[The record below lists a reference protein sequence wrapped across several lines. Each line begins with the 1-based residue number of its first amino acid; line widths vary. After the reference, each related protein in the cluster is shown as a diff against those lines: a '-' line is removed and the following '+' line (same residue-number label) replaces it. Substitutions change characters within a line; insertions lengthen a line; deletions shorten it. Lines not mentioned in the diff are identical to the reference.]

1 MALTKNSSARTS
13 ILERV
18 LALRPTSSVSR
29 LGNKS
34 RVLLLNPRDLLR
46 ALESSPMSLLC
57 VQLPSIEALPGIL
70 RAARDQDAVL
80 GLSCAHPF
88 PKRNYPVN
96 FFETVKAAAEEIDHK
111 RPLFLQGGPV
121 RIVSLEQKSLEMAAA
136 EVFKFV
142 DAGFPLISLDT
153 SSLPIDDYA
162 RIAAGLSRMAIEREL
177 AIEVAAP
184 LDAGSRPSPEKLRL
198 HLDALAKKGLEPKFI
213 RLKSTTVMP
222 LDAGEAEGDFEALEA
237 LQAVAKERNATLSIE
252 DRGTPSRL
260 LSSWTAAGVR
270 KMDVGQPF
278 ARVALRALS
287 SERQEELRT
296 KAREAGVG
304 VAELMGRT
312 DAPLSAVEVSAKER
326 VEALCYGEAI
336 ALFESFGAVGSGQRS
351 MRKLAEKSGE

>member
-1 MALTKNSSARTS
+1 MALTKQLPARTS
-13 ILERV
+13 VLDKV

-34 RVLLLNPRDLLR
+34 RLPLLNPRDLLR
-46 ALESSPMSLLC
+46 ALESSPVSLLC

-80 GLSCAHPF
+80 GLACAHPF

-96 FFETVKAAAEEIDHK
+96 FFETVKAAAEEIEHK

-121 RIVSLEQKSLEMAAA
+121 RILSLEQKALEMAAA

-153 SSLPIDDYA
+153 SALPIDDYA

-184 LDAGSRPSPEKLRL
+184 LDAGSRPSPELLRQ
-198 HLDALAKKGLEPKFI
+198 HLDALGKKGLEPKFI
-213 RLKSTTVMP
+213 RLKSTTILP
-222 LDAGEAEGDFEALEA
+222 LDAHDAEGDFAALRE
-237 LQAVAKERNATLSIE
+237 LQAVAQERNATLSIE

-260 LSSWTAAGVR
+260 LSSWTAAGV
-270 KMDVGQPF
+270 KKVDVGQPF
-278 ARVALRALS
+278 ARVALRALPT
-287 SERQEELRT
+287 ERQDELRA
-296 KAREAGVG
+296 KAQEAGVG

-312 DAPLSAVEVSAKER
+312 DAPLSTADLEAKER
-326 VEALCYGEAI
+326 VEALSYGEAF
-336 ALFESFGAVGSGQRS
+336 ALFEAFGAVGSGQRS